1 MGCHHFRCC
10 CELTAVCSANDPSS
24 ETASS
29 FISFTSSLL
38 YFVVLFF
45 FFSFFLSLFFLVCRW
60 KTAPDAPQQHG
71 KAAEASW
78 SRVHTNTHTCNEA
91 HHVIC
96 FSFFFVFL
104 LLAFFFLFFRAMFDA
119 GPAEPPPCVRVSV
132 LVLQS
137 NFLVKVIVNA
147 DNHERH
153 FFLFFYYYSTP
164 SCSLFFR

>member
-45 FFSFFLSLFFLVCRW
+45 FLLFPLFPRLPVENCTGRPATAWKGGGSVMVARTHKHTHVQRSTSCHLLFFFC
-60 KTAPDAPQQHG
+60 
-71 KAAEASW
+71 
-78 SRVHTNTHTCNEA
+78 
-91 HHVIC
+91 
-96 FSFFFVFL
+96 FVFL

-153 FFLFFYYYSTP
+153 FFLFFYYCSTP